1 MKYYKNILQIAL
13 LIVVGNLFGQQQ
25 PNYTLYR
32 YTMNVINPAYA
43 AWDGET
49 TFTSNIRSQWVNIE
63 NAPETKSFFAATPIN
78 DRIGLGVSVVT
89 DEVFIEKTTS
99 FNLDISYYLPLNRDL
114 DLYLGLKAGGRTFNV
129 DADGLANINLPLDPA
144 LGNVDTGF
152 RPNVGLGAYLVH
164 EKYFI
169 SFSIPSLIL
178 SDRINRDNGR
188 VTIGTDKTHAFLSGG
203 YNFEI
208 NNRTELR
215 PSTLVRYVDGAPLS
229 ADLTAAIRYVERYE
243 GGISYRTDA
252 AWAAFFTIN
261 LTDWLDFGYAYEGS
275 LRTELSSVSGGT
287 HEFLVRFNLGKGLFN

>member
-13 LIVVGNLFGQQQ
+13 LLVVGNLFGQQQ

-178 SDRINRDNGR
+178 SDRINRNNGR